1 MYSIGYIFSLKDYQN
16 VRKELTIEQ
25 SIEEIDKNNDER
37 MFKIIANP
45 DFAPNEI
52 LKKELVQLK
61 EWYDVSYA
69 QHEQKYR
76 RLHSLGKL
84 TDEGANPYDE
94 LIKLYNEAEIKR
106 ARIQELERLI
116 SDSSN

>member
-1 MYSIGYIFSLKDYQN
+1 MYNIGYIFSLKDYQK
-16 VRKELTIEQ
+16 VRKEITIEQ
-25 SIEEIDKNNDER
+25 TIEEIDANNGER
-37 MFKIIANP
+37 MFKIISNI
-45 DFAPNEI
+45 DFSPIET
-52 LKKELVQLK
+52 LKTELYTLK
-61 EWYDVSYA
+61 EWYDVSYT

-84 TDEGANPYDE
+84 TDEGDNPYDK
-94 LIKLYNEAEIKR
+94 LINLYNEAEIKR

>member
-37 MFKIIANP
+37 IFKIIANP

-61 EWYDVSYA
+61 EWYDIKYA
-69 QHEQKYR
+69 QREQKLR
-76 RLHSLGKL
+76 RLHTLGKL
-84 TDEGANPYDE
+84 TDEGNDPYNE
-94 LIKLYNEAEIKR
+94 LINLYNEMES
-106 ARIQELERLI
+106 LI
-116 SDSSN
+116 H